1 MDKYDSKVHESNMQ
15 ATDARIKRIESNFDK
30 LSVDLEEN
38 TVHTVKATN
47 ELKNI
52 KSWSKKHSDDLESI
66 ASKVIEIEKAM
77 SKNDGS
83 SEVINKVVLMFI
95 VPVTITMS
103 GVLVTGLIN
112 YLIGK

>member
-1 MDKYDSKVHESNMQ
+1 
-15 ATDARIKRIESNFDK
+15 
-30 LSVDLEEN
+30 
-38 TVHTVKATN
+38 
-47 ELKNI
+47 
-52 KSWSKKHSDDLESI
+52 
-66 ASKVIEIEKAM
+66 M